1 MNNFIAWYKQL
12 SNKPWF
18 VAFEGM
24 FVGTMFTQ
32 LQAMYEAGHVDFTWK
47 TVTHMALGAA
57 IGSAMAVWKLYQPQP
72 QPKAGSN
79 NSNQQQP

>member
-1 MNNFIAWYKQL
+1 MNKLVAFYKTF

-24 FVGTMFTQ
+24 FVGTLFTQ
-32 LQAMYEAGHVDFTWK
+32 LEAMYEAGHVDFSLK
-47 TVTHMALGAA
+47 TVGHMVLGAA

-72 QPKAGSN
+72 NKPQP
-79 NSNQQQP
+79 